1 MYSHQELE
9 QICFDINDIAIQ
21 AGKLIKKYFNASYE
35 ITIKDD
41 QSPVTTADI
50 EASDYIVEKLNKL
63 TPDIPVL
70 SEESAGFSYAERKH
84 WSTFWLIDP
93 LDGTRDF
100 IKNRPGFSVNI
111 SLIHNHQSVLGV
123 IYLPIYD
130 CLYFASENNGAFKDE
145 QLNSPS
151 VIKVTDKVAPVIRVC
166 ASSAHPGKSLQKF
179 LNNLPQHRLISIGS
193 SIKSCK
199 VAEGSA
205 DIYPRFGPTWEWDTA
220 AAQCIVEQAG
230 GQLTNLEFKALRYN
244 KPSLLNPPF
253 LVCGDPTFDWESYL
267 DHT

>member
-1 MYSHQELE
+1 MYSSQELE
-9 QICFDINDIAIQ
+9 KICFDVNDIAVQ
-21 AGKLIKKYFNASYE
+21 AGKGIKKYFNANYE
-35 ITIKDD
+35 ITTKED

-50 EASDYIVEKLNKL
+50 EASEYIVEKLKIL
-63 TPDIPVL
+63 TPNIPAL
-70 SEESAGFSYAERKH
+70 SEESPECSYAERKL
-84 WSTFWLIDP
+84 WTTFWLIDP

-111 SLIHNHQSVLGV
+111 SLIHNHQSILGA
-123 IYLPIYD
+123 IYLPIDD
-130 CLYFASENNGAFKDE
+130 CIYFASENNGAFISE
-145 QLNSPS
+145 QNNAPS
-151 VIKVTDKVAPVIRVC
+151 AIKVRKKVSPIMRVC

-179 LNNLPQHRLISIGS
+179 LSKLPEHQLISIGS

-230 GQLTNLEFKALRYN
+230 GRLTNLEFNALAYN

-253 LVCGDPTFDWESYL
+253 FVYGDSTFNWQSYL
-267 DHT
+267 SAP

>member
-1 MYSHQELE
+1 MFSHKELE
-9 QICFDINDIAIQ
+9 KICFDVNDIAIQ
-21 AGKLIKKYFNASYE
+21 AGKGIKKYFNANYE
-35 ITIKDD
+35 ITIKED

-50 EASDYIVEKLNKL
+50 EASEYIVEKLKKL
-63 TPDIPVL
+63 TPNIPVL
-70 SEESAGFSYAERKH
+70 SEESSEISYDERKL
-84 WSTFWLIDP
+84 WTTYWLIDP

-111 SLIHNHQSVLGV
+111 ALVHNGTPILGA
-123 IYLPIYD
+123 IYLPMND
-130 CLYFASENNGAFKDE
+130 CIYFAAKNNGAFKIE
-145 QLNSPS
+145 QKNSPS
-151 VIKVTDKVAPVIRVC
+151 EISVSNKVAPIIRVC
-166 ASSAHPGKSLQKF
+166 ASSASPGKLLRGF
-179 LNNLPQHRLISIGS
+179 LSKLPQHQLISIGS

-230 GQLTNLEFKALRYN
+230 GRLTSLDFNTLSYN

-253 LVCGDPTFDWESYL
+253 FVYGDPTFDWESYI
-267 DHT
+267 DTP

>member
-1 MYSHQELE
+1 MYSQPELE

-21 AGKLIKKYFNASYE
+21 AGKRIKKYFNANYE
-35 ITIKDD
+35 ITIKED
-41 QSPVTTADI
+41 QSPVTTADL
-50 EASDYIVEKLNKL
+50 EANDYIVEKLHKL
-63 TPDIPVL
+63 TPNIPIL
-70 SEESAGFSYAERKH
+70 SEESAEFSYAERKH
-84 WSTFWLIDP
+84 WTTFWLIDP

-111 SLIHNHQSVLGV
+111 SLVHNNQSILGV
-123 IYLPIYD
+123 IYLPID
-130 CLYFASENNGAFKDE
+130 ECLYFASKDNGAFKDE
-145 QLNSPS
+145 QDNSPS
-151 VIKVTDKVAPVIRVC
+151 IIQVSNKVASIIRVC
-166 ASSAHPGKSLQKF
+166 ASTHPGKSLQKF
-179 LNNLPQHRLISIGS
+179 LNKLPQHQLISIGS

-230 GQLTNLEFKALRYN
+230 GKITNLEFKALRYN

-253 LVCGDPTFDWESYL
+253 LVCGDPDYDWEKYI
-267 DHT
+267 DQM

>member
-1 MYSHQELE
+1 MFSRQEL
-9 QICFDINDIAIQ
+9 QHICIDINNIAIQ
-21 AGKLIKKYFNASYE
+21 AGKIINQYFNSNYE
-35 ITIKDD
+35 IIIKED

-50 EASDYIVEKLNKL
+50 EASEYIVDKLKKL

-70 SEESAGFSYAERKH
+70 SEESASFSYTERKS
-84 WSTFWLIDP
+84 WTTFWLIDP

-100 IKNRPGFSVNI
+100 IKNKPGFSVNI
-111 SLIHNHQSVLGV
+111 SLIHKHRSVLGV
-123 IYLPIYD
+123 IYLPVDD

-145 QLNSPS
+145 LVTSP
-151 VIKVTDKVAPVIRVC
+151 VPIKVSDKVAPIIRVC
-166 ASSAHPGKSLQKF
+166 ASSTHPGKLLQGF
-179 LNNLPQHRLISIGS
+179 LAKLPKHQLISIGS

-230 GQLTNLEFKALRYN
+230 GQLTNLEFKALQYN

-253 LVCGDPTFDWESYL
+253 FVCGDADFDWAHYINNL
-267 DHT
+267 